1 MGASPQ
7 LYRIMGL
14 KFTRI
19 FVSSE
24 DLYPEEKLWRA
35 VVINAL
41 EDCSNLNSDRK
52 SSLQKI
58 NAHNWVT
65 SNSKDFNDVCNWG
78 RIDPEDVQQCYIRAV
93 KQKKIY
99 FNVRQV
105 MWWPYDK
112 LYKKML
118 VAEPNSKRLIR
129 KKLDEL
135 RDTIN
140 FTEDVSCSTVFV
152 SVFS

>member
-1 MGASPQ
+1 MAASPQ

-19 FVSSE
+19 FVSS
-24 DLYPEEKLWRA
+24 DDFFPEEKLWRA

-58 NAHNWVT
+58 DAHNWIAGM
-65 SNSKDFNDVCNWG
+65 SRDFNEVCAWG
-78 RIDPEDVQQCYIRAV
+78 RLDPEDVKECYV
-93 KQKKIY
+93 KALQTNKIF
-99 FNVRQV
+99 FNERQV
-105 MWWPYDK
+105 MWWPYHK

-118 VAEPNSKRLIR
+118 ISEPNTKKIIRRELDSLRKRI
-129 KKLDEL
+129 K
-135 RDTIN
+135 T
-140 FTEDVSCSTVFV
+140 TEAISCSTVFV
-152 SVFS
+152 SAFS